1 MATNDWLILALAP
14 GLRGAKFESL
24 LARFGDVSSIATAGA
39 NQLRKA
45 ELKQNTIDHITDPD
59 ERLLD
64 RCRDWLAHED
74 HHLVTR
80 GDAAYPP
87 LLNDI
92 YAAPT
97 ALFVRGQVDA
107 LTLPQLAIVGSRNAT
122 PGGVDTARRFA
133 AHLGGA
139 GFCIASGLALGIDAA
154 AHSGALQ
161 GGGRTVAVC
170 ATGPDIV
177 YPARHEQLADAI
189 AADGAVVT
197 EFPPGTGVRREQFPQ
212 RNRLISGMS
221 VGTLVIEAGLRSGA
235 LITARYASEQGRE
248 VFAVPGSIHNP
259 TARGCHRLIRNGAK
273 LVESS
278 DDIIEEL
285 PGMLAAISESVEQ
298 NGAPQAQQTEIR
310 LDPEYQRL
318 LELMAWDPVTVD
330 VLVNRSGLTADEVCS
345 MLLILELEGRVEPLF
360 GGCYIQREE
369 GRTK

>member
-1 MATNDWLILALAP
+1 
-14 GLRGAKFESL
+14 
-24 LARFGDVSSIATAGA
+24 
-39 NQLRKA
+39 
-45 ELKQNTIDHITDPD
+45 
-59 ERLLD
+59 
-64 RCRDWLAHED
+64 
-74 HHLVTR
+74 
-80 GDAAYPP
+80 
-87 LLNDI
+87 
-92 YAAPT
+92 
-97 ALFVRGQVDA
+97 
-107 LTLPQLAIVGSRNAT
+107 
-122 PGGVDTARRFA
+122 
-133 AHLGGA
+133 
-139 GFCIASGLALGIDAA
+139 
-154 AHSGALQ
+154 
-161 GGGRTVAVC
+161 
-170 ATGPDIV
+170 
-177 YPARHEQLADAI
+177 
-189 AADGAVVT
+189 
-197 EFPPGTGVRREQFPQ
+197 
-212 RNRLISGMS
+212 
-221 VGTLVIEAGLRSGA
+221 VIEAGLRSGA

-298 NGAPQAQQTEIR
+298 NGAPQAQPTEIR

>member
-1 MATNDWLILALAP
+1 MSTNDWLILALAP
-14 GLRGAKFESL
+14 GLRGVKFESL
-24 LARFGDVSSIATAGA
+24 LTRFGSVSAIVNAGA
-39 NQLRKA
+39 NELRSA
-45 ELKQNTIDHITDPD
+45 ELKQHTIDGITDPD
-59 ERLLD
+59 ERLLA
-64 RCRDWLAHED
+64 RCRDWLDHED

-80 GDAAYPP
+80 DAAAYPA

-97 ALFVRGQVDA
+97 ALFVRGQTDA
-107 LTLPQLAIVGSRNAT
+107 LTLPTLAIVGSRNAT
-122 PGGVDTARRFA
+122 PGGADTAHRFA
-133 AHLGGA
+133 AHLGGG

-154 AHSGALQ
+154 AHAGALQ

-177 YPARHEQLADAI
+177 YPARHERLADEI
-189 AADGAVVT
+189 AANGAVVT

-285 PGMLAAISESVEQ
+285 PGMLAAIGESVEQ
-298 NGAPQAQQTEIR
+298 NDDRQAKNATTQR
-310 LDPEYQRL
+310 DPEYQRL
-318 LELMAWDPVTVD
+318 LEFMGWDPVTVD
-330 VLVNRSGLTADEVCS
+330 VLVNRSGLTADEVSS
-345 MLLILELEGRVEPLF
+345 MLLILELEGGVQPLF